1 MGARIRLLRFY
12 WLDEEGKSKE
22 NKIKKCANPP
32 KYFGYALKKI
42 KKFIS
47 FLPSLLYWL

>member
-32 KYFGYALKKI
+32 KYFGYALKKN
-42 KKFIS
+42 
-47 FLPSLLYWL
+47 